1 MRPCTPFFALLAL
14 TLTACSKDPPA
25 AGAGATSTSTAASP
39 SSAASTAAAAPPA
52 SSALAAAPPT
62 ASAATPP
69 AAPLSPEPSL
79 KEWDAAKLD
88 LNIVKGWDA
97 TGCVARRVREWI
109 RVGCST
115 ASSKNGAPIEIQL
128 VKGFTASKL
137 SILKE
142 RGGSTMLAFPATPG
156 LDAEALFVFAE
167 ASFEFV
173 ARWPAGQPEPKPIA
187 SFEGVVPP
195 AEAEAPESPEP
206 AAPKPTAA
214 PAEPLPTEPV
224 IEGAPTVAEWE
235 TAREVGVKGSS
246 ALGCETKQI
255 NDWFRMVCRA
265 NDKAG
270 KVTTGAAVRGLDTAK
285 GYVVTG
291 NGALILLTRFVKGTD
306 TAIDITWER
315 TSAQLLLKW
324 PETAATAPSP
334 RGEFV
339 TRP

>member
-1 MRPCTPFFALLAL
+1 MA
-14 TLTACSKDPPA
+14 LTACSKDPPA
-25 AGAGATSTSTAASP
+25 AGAGATSSTSAPAAPSPATSAVAAAPTA
-39 SSAASTAAAAPPA
+39 SSAPAAPPPTATAAAAP
-52 SSALAAAPPT
+52 AAPT
-62 ASAATPP
+62 T
-69 AAPLSPEPSL
+69 PEPSL
-79 KEWDAAKLD
+79 KEWDATKLE
-88 LNIVKGWDA
+88 LGLIRNWDS
-97 TGCVARRVREWI
+97 TGCVARRLREWI
-109 RVGCST
+109 RVGCSSAT
-115 ASSKNGAPIEIQL
+115 SKSGAPMEIQI
-128 VKGFTASKL
+128 VKGFSASKL

-142 RGGSTMLAFPATPG
+142 RGGSTMLVFPATPG
-156 LDAEALFVFAE
+156 LDGEALFVFSE
-167 ASFEFV
+167 GSFKFV
-173 ARWPAGQPEPKPIA
+173 SQWPAGQPEPKPIG
-187 SFEGVVPP
+187 SFEKVEVPEEQAAGP
-195 AEAEAPESPEP
+195 GSSDSEP
-206 AAPKPTAA
+206 APAA
-214 PAEPLPTEPV
+214 AAEPEVPLPEEPAV
-224 IEGAPTVAEWE
+224 EGAPSAADWK